1 MHANPTEET
10 VKLALDGET
19 YKLFFAL
26 EAIAAAED
34 ASGIPLITGLKEKD
48 VNSPRISLVRAML
61 WGCLLPHQP
70 KTTRE
75 EAAAMVTQWNWSK
88 IWDRV
93 LETWVAGMKPPAEAE
108 SDPTPGQS

>member
-10 VKLALDGET
+10 VRLELAGES

-26 EAIAAAED
+26 EAIATAED
-34 ASGIPLITGLKEKD
+34 ASGIPLITGLKERD

-70 KTTRE
+70 KITRQ
-75 EAAAMVTQWNWSK
+75 EAAAMVTQFNWSK

-93 LETWVAGMKPPAEAE
+93 LEAWVAGMKPLAAEP
-108 SDPTPGQS
+108 DPTPDQS